1 MVIIKKSL
9 KLKEVTVEINLIIFK
24 LSIKF
29 ERGV

>member
-9 KLKEVTVEINLIIFK
+9 KLKEITIEINLIIFK